1 MRIACGGGV
10 TSVSESRAPVFKS
23 RIDSRPPAS
32 ESRAAVYLR
41 LALGLRAAVVYVC
54 ACVRACAC
62 ACVRARARARACQR
76 CEAGEIGK
84 PLAGCLDF
92 VNSLS

>member
-41 LALGLRAAVVYVC
+41 LALGLRAAVVY
-54 ACVRACAC
+54 ACAC
-62 ACVRARARARACQR
+62 ARARACQR

-84 PLAGCLDF
+84 PPASRLDF
-92 VNSLS
+92 VNSRS